1 MGMERSGSVRSAA
14 RLVLVVLGVWVGLG
28 AFMGVQFYVNG
39 TFAGKSVALWPAI
52 DLSVRRYLI
61 YALLTF
67 PVLGLC
73 RRFPIS
79 SGRGLAALAA
89 HLAGFGG
96 FVVLYAALRTL
107 SGSAIDRATLEP
119 LPVSFGT
126 AITVL
131 RSTWFEQL
139 TMYLT
144 IVIAALALQYH
155 RAARQREI
163 EEAELRRQ
171 MAEYELQVLKL
182 QLHPHF
188 LFNAMNGIATLIA
201 REPKTAREMLIR
213 LSDLLRLAL
222 SRSAENEVALRDEIE
237 FVKAYLEIERMRFG
251 ERLKVE
257 LLIDPASLE
266 ARVPNMII
274 QPLVENAIEYGI
286 ARTRSGGTLGLATQC
301 VEDRLRILI
310 VNDGPRA
317 ANADTDA
324 GRSGSGIGMST
335 ARSRLGR
342 LYGDAFRLR
351 LEERAQGGATLF
363 LEVPRRTGDASSAA
377 EAPA

>member
-1 MGMERSGSVRSAA
+1 MELSRSVRSAA
-14 RLVLVVLGVWVGLG
+14 RIVLVVLAVWAGLG
-28 AFMGVQFYVNG
+28 VFMGVQFWVNG
-39 TFAGKSVALWPAI
+39 TFAGKSVTLWRGI
-52 DLSVRRYLI
+52 DFSVRRYLI

-79 SGRGLAALAA
+79 SGRRTIATLSV
-89 HLAGFGG
+89 HLAGLFG

-107 SGSAIDRATLEP
+107 SGSTVDRVTLLP
-119 LPVSFGT
+119 LPVSLDT
-126 AITVL
+126 AVTVL

-144 IVIAALALQYH
+144 IVIAALAWQYH
-155 RAARQREI
+155 RAARQREV

-201 REPKTAREMLIR
+201 REPKTAREMLLR
-213 LSDLLRLAL
+213 LSDLLRMAL
-222 SRSAENEVALRDEIE
+222 SRSAENEVALRDEID

-251 ERLKVE
+251 ERLNVE
-257 LLIDPASLE
+257 LAIDPASLE

-310 VNDGPRA
+310 VNDGPAADASTRA
-317 ANADTDA
+317 
-324 GRSGSGIGMST
+324 GGSGIGMSN

-351 LEERAQGGATLF
+351 LEEREQGGATLF
-363 LEVPRRTGDASSAA
+363 LEVPRRTGSLP
-377 EAPA
+377 EEVPA